1 MRLGATTARSPVLIP
16 DPDDHCSKAS
26 AGMRPPLL
34 LTFPGF
40 QPIDPWDGHGEPEP
54 AKPNHFTEELPVAF
68 ERQIDNFV
76 IASERDLEPRQVQ
89 KRSLRLHQAKEKRRK
104 EQNLQLF
111 PFCTI

>member
-26 AGMRPPLL
+26 AGI
-34 LTFPGF
+34 

-68 ERQIDNFV
+68 ERQIDHFV